1 MSDKGSDAIEPAK
14 TPLTPDERRLLGIG
28 HPDYEFPK
36 EVHNLL
42 VAANTTNIT
51 LSGMADS
58 KASILLGASFVVFSL
73 SIGNIAEGKAD
84 FPLLVL
90 TSFSFIAT
98 IFGVLT
104 VRPNR
109 MRKAKVPVSGNKV
122 NILFFGSYID
132 CPREEYVDE
141 VMRVLSSEEETYRR
155 LARDLWDHGHILR
168 DDKYRWLYWSFTFFL
183 YGMIATA
190 VSLVVELVF
199 LRH

>member
-1 MSDKGSDAIEPAK
+1 MSEDQPPVEPPK
-14 TPLTPDERRLLGIG
+14 EPLTADERRLLGVG

-42 VAANTTNIT
+42 MAANQTNMT
-51 LSGMADS
+51 LSEMADS

-73 SIGNIAEGKAD
+73 SIGELAKGGKTD
-84 FPLLVL
+84 FPMLVL
-90 TSFSFIAT
+90 TLFSFVAT

-109 MRKAKVPVSGNKV
+109 MRKAKVPISGKKV
-122 NILFFGSYID
+122 NILFFGSYVD

-155 LARDLWDHGHILR
+155 LARDLWDHGHVLR

-183 YGMIATA
+183 YGMVVTAIA
-190 VSLVVELVF
+190 LVIQLLF
-199 LRH
+199 LR

>member
-1 MSDKGSDAIEPAK
+1 MGEETDKAASAPR
-14 TPLTPDERRLLGIG
+14 PLTPDERRLLGVG

-42 VAANTTNIT
+42 IAANTTNMQV
-51 LSGMADS
+51 SEMADS

-73 SIGNIAEGKAD
+73 SISDIADGKAST
-84 FPLLVL
+84 PILVL
-90 TSFSFIAT
+90 TLFSFIAT

-109 MRKAKVPVSGNKV
+109 MRKAPKPIPADKV

-168 DDKYRWLYWSFTFFL
+168 DTKYKWLYWSYSFFFW
-183 YGMIATA
+183 GMIITA
-190 VSLVVELVF
+190 SAVVGQLIWDA
-199 LRH
+199 L

>member
-1 MSDKGSDAIEPAK
+1 MGEETDKPAPASR
-14 TPLTPDERRLLGIG
+14 PLSADERRLLGIG

-42 VAANTTNIT
+42 IAANTTNMQV
-51 LSGMADS
+51 SEMADS

-73 SIGNIAEGKAD
+73 SIGDIADGKAST
-84 FPLLVL
+84 PILVL
-90 TSFSFIAT
+90 TLFSFIAT

-109 MRKAKVPVSGNKV
+109 MRKAPQPLPAEKV

-168 DDKYRWLYWSFTFFL
+168 DTKYKWLYWSYSFFFW
-183 YGMIATA
+183 GMIITA
-190 VSLVVELVF
+190 SAVVGQLVF
-199 LRH
+199 DAL

>member
-1 MSDKGSDAIEPAK
+1 MSDNPIEPSK
-14 TPLTPDERRLLGIG
+14 VPLTAEERRLLGVG

-42 VAANTTNIT
+42 MAANQTNMT
-51 LSGMADS
+51 LSEMADS

-73 SIGNIAEGKAD
+73 SIGNLAEGKANV
-84 FPLLVL
+84 PMLVL
-90 TSFSFIAT
+90 TLFSFVAT

-109 MRKAKVPVSGNKV
+109 MRKAKAPLSGKKV

-168 DDKYRWLYWSFTFFL
+168 NDKYRWLYWSFTFFL
-183 YGMIATA
+183 WGMVVTA
-190 VSLVVELVF
+190 LAVAGQMLFDLF
-199 LRH
+199 